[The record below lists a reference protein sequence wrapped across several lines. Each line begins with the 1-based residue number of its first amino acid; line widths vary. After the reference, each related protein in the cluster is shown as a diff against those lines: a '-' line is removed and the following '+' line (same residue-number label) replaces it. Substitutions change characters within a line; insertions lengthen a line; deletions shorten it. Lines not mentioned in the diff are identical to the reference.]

1 MAAFAASAGR
11 ALENPDARRG
21 LWKGRGAVIVG
32 LVLLGI
38 GLRYAITGMS
48 PLLSDV
54 RAALGI
60 DTAGATLLGMLPTLS
75 FGVGGFLAPALVRRW
90 GPEATAL
97 IAVVLAAV
105 GALLRPFGGGTLP
118 FLGLTAVALVGMGL
132 GNVAGAPLVKKYFPD
147 RQASMITLF
156 SLLMQAGATLPA
168 MTALPLANTVGWQ
181 GSLASWGLLSLIAVL
196 PWAAQFVASLRAR
209 HDAGSGTRVPTSS
222 APKVGFGELVRS
234 PVAWGTAVFYAMAS
248 LNTYAMLAWLPTIL
262 AQYGGLSKA
271 DAAGAFSIFTFMTL
285 PMAVVTP
292 LLANRLRNPTWLAVA
307 LAATLPA
314 GYLGLL
320 SHAGPAWVWV
330 FVAGISG
337 GAFPFAIAM
346 FNLRTRTTAGSAG
359 VGGFAMGIGYLAGT
373 LGPLVGGGLFA
384 ATGGWA
390 APLWVY
396 VATFVPMALGAVIMA
411 RPGRYVEDALGT
423 PSPEAGSPATVG

>member
-1 MAAFAASAGR
+1 MSATQAVSERGAATAAPR
-11 ALENPDARRG
+11 PG
-21 LWKGRGAVIVG
+21 LWKGRATVIVG
-32 LVLLGI
+32 LVLMGI

-60 DTAGATLLGMLPTLS
+60 DTAGATFLGMLPTLS
-75 FGVGGFLAPALVRRW
+75 FGVGGFLAPVLVRKW

-97 IAVVLAAV
+97 TAVVLAAL
-105 GALLRPFGGGTLP
+105 GALVRPFGGGALP
-118 FLGLTAVALVGMGL
+118 FFGLTIVALVGMGL

-147 RQASMITLF
+147 RPAAMITLF

-168 MTALPLANTVGWQ
+168 MTALPVANAVGWQ
-181 GSLASWGLLSLIAVL
+181 GSLASWGLLSLIAVV
-196 PWAAQFVASLRAR
+196 PWAVQFVASLSRK
-209 HDAGSGTRVPTSS
+209 HDAAQSTSVLA
-222 APKVGFGELVRS
+222 APAAKIGFRGLVKS
-234 PVAWGTAVFYAMAS
+234 PVAWGTALFYAMAS

-262 AQYGGLSKA
+262 AQFSGLTKG
-271 DAAGAFSIFTFMTL
+271 DAAAAFSIFTFMTL
-285 PMAVVTP
+285 PMAVITP
-292 LLANRLRNPTWLAVA
+292 LLANRLKNPTWLAVA
-307 LAATLPA
+307 LAATLPV

-320 SHAGPAWVWV
+320 THAGPAWMWV

-373 LGPLVGGGLFA
+373 LGPLLGGWLFA
-384 ATGGWA
+384 STGGWA
-390 APLWVY
+390 VPLWVY
-396 VATFVPMALGAVIMA
+396 VVTFVPMGFGALIMA

-423 PSPEAGSPATVG
+423 IAPGADASAKVS